1 MSSYSFKIQ
10 KADHVGD
17 LHVHVYYNEG
27 KNRKPLGK
35 YSMIKL
41 KPLPGSKYQLSNK
54 EKEIL
59 RSWLSNPQQK
69 KKLQDCLESTVF
81 NMHEI
86 ISELMKQGQITNQ
99 RGRTFITINIPIGER
114 L

>member
-10 KADHVGD
+10 KADHPGD

-27 KNRKPLGK
+27 KHRKPLGK

-59 RSWLSNPQQK
+59 KSWLSDPQQK

-81 NMHEI
+81 NTNEI
-86 ISELMKQGQITNQ
+86 ISELMRNGQITNKK
-99 RGRTFITINIPIGER
+99 GKTFITVNIPVGGR
-114 L
+114 V